1 MTMQVNAPSREEP
14 DLSGLSIK
22 ELRYIALLTQTLSFV
37 RAADLAGI
45 SQSAL
50 SQSIAKT
57 ERTIGMQL
65 FVRNRRSVNAT
76 PVALLIAE
84 QAERVIRTMKELQV
98 QVEDMRDAREGHLRF
113 GVGIFAANHLLNP
126 IMSKICQRFPEAQI
140 RVVVAPPAELIDR
153 LRAWEIDFFV
163 AANDPQFHDKDTL
176 HQHLYA
182 DELVVAC
189 RPDHP
194 LARLSNVTHLDLI
207 RYPTVTYDG
216 QFFKRQ
222 IWPMLASAQEF
233 ELLDRNFPAIAL
245 QNPWVMS
252 DLAMVSDYV
261 ICATRFSLHS
271 ALQSG
276 ALRTIVPEDLDTT
289 VNMELVERSD
299 AAQTPLAKG
308 VIAAIREVMTEQGL
322 G

>member
-1 MTMQVNAPSREEP
+1 MQLNAPSRDEP

-84 QAERVIRTMKELQV
+84 QAERVIRTMKELQA

-126 IMSKICQRFPEAQI
+126 IMLKICQRFPEAQI

-163 AANDPQFHDKDTL
+163 AANDPQFRDKDTL
-176 HQHLYA
+176 HQHLYT

-189 RPDHP
+189 RPEHP
-194 LARLSNVTHLDLI
+194 LARLRNVTHLDLI

-222 IWPMLASAQEF
+222 IWPKLESAQEF

-252 DLAMVSDYV
+252 ELAMVSDYV
-261 ICATRFSLHS
+261 ICATRSSLHD

-276 ALRTIVPEDLDTT
+276 LLRTIVPEDLDTT